1 MLLFRYT
8 QEIIDGNAE
17 MTIYNLPPVN
27 ERGSRT
33 TRRLYLQAFMI
44 TLNQFPPTS
53 NLTFQRML

>member
-33 TRRLYLQAFMI
+33 TRRLYL
-44 TLNQFPPTS
+44 
-53 NLTFQRML
+53 